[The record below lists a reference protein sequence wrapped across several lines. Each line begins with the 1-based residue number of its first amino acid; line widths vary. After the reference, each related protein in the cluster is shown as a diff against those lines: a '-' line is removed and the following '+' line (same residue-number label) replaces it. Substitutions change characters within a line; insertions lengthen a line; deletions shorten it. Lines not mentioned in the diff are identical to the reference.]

1 MSGSSGSSFTPT
13 ADVACE
19 ALRVKTVL
27 NSPNPAILGQLQKG
41 HCLEVA
47 IERQGARDVVVA
59 RWQGQTAGSITAAS
73 FIKIIECLKAG
84 EPFRATVLAVAG
96 GRCDLE
102 ITYGAC
108 R

>member
-1 MSGSSGSSFTPT
+1 MSGSSGSSFSPT
-13 ADVACE
+13 VDVACE

-27 NSPNPAILGQLQKG
+27 NSPDPAIVGQLQKG
-41 HCLEVA
+41 NCLEVA
-47 IERQGARDVVVA
+47 IERHGAREVVVA
-59 RWQGQTAGSITAAS
+59 RWQGQVAGSITAAS

-96 GRCDLE
+96 GRCDVE